1 MTPSPPSSKEPCEIE
16 IQKKK
21 QNQQQQQQKTR
32 VTSLGYRTIFVS
44 VSRESDSKKQ
54 KSTRKNNDFLP
65 FPNKKL
71 LPFPKVWQHAT
82 HYTKRKK
89 IPSAFFVFRLP
100 LPLVFLSLLPIQ
112 KSISKQ
118 KRMYVVRNRMFVT
131 SSSCL
136 TAKIR
141 HPPSP
146 NWQSSSQD
154 SASRHQ
160 HSHRLSQARCRSPS
174 PPASAA

>member
-1 MTPSPPSSKEPCEIE
+1 MTPSPPPSSKEPCEIE

-21 QNQQQQQQKTR
+21 QKQQQQQQQQKSR

-44 VSRESDSKKQ
+44 VSRESNSKKQ

-71 LPFPKVWQHAT
+71 LPFPKVCQHAT
-82 HYTKRKK
+82 HYTKTKK

-100 LPLVFLSLLPIQ
+100 LLLVSLSLLPIQ

-118 KRMYVVRNRMFVT
+118 RRKYVVRNRMFV
-131 SSSCL
+131 
-136 TAKIR
+136 
-141 HPPSP
+141 
-146 NWQSSSQD
+146 
-154 SASRHQ
+154 
-160 HSHRLSQARCRSPS
+160 
-174 PPASAA
+174 PASQP